1 MCTLEGCTAEG
12 CGLEQEFCNANSLK
26 CATEH
31 MACSGGAY
39 ADGISWDL
47 LKTGIYGGIESMVA
61 LALVRW
67 WTRVACSRLLNS
79 LVRFLV
85 EY

>member
-1 MCTLEGCTAEG
+1 
-12 CGLEQEFCNANSLK
+12 
-26 CATEH
+26 

-47 LKTGIYGGIESMVA
+47 VKTGIYDCIESMVA

-67 WTRVACSRLLNS
+67 WARVACSRLLIS
-79 LVRFLV
+79 LARFLL

>member
-1 MCTLEGCTAEG
+1 
-12 CGLEQEFCNANSLK
+12 
-26 CATEH
+26 

-47 LKTGIYGGIESMVA
+47 VKTGMYGGVESMVA

-67 WTRVACSRLLNS
+67 WARVACSRLLNS
-79 LVRFLV
+79 LVRFLL